1 MKIEITKQEA
11 NVIQV
16 AIDHLYDEHTDVLA
30 DAIRTVDN
38 RQARE
43 SYHILRMIEEIHAEI
58 QDALIGVALT
68 KQTRQ

>member
-16 AIDHLYDEHTDVLA
+16 AIDYLYDEHTDVLA
-30 DAIRTVDN
+30 DALRIGDN
-38 RQARE
+38 RQTRQ

-58 QDALIGVALT
+58 LHQLSSEPT
-68 KQTRQ
+68 K

>member
-16 AIDHLYDEHTDVLA
+16 AIDHLADKHSDVLE
-30 DAIRTVDN
+30 DALRTGDN

-43 SYHILRMIEEIHAEI
+43 SYHILRMIEEIHAETVKV
-58 QDALIGVALT
+58 LVSTELT
-68 KQTRQ
+68 KQTR

>member
-16 AIDHLYDEHTDVLA
+16 AIDHLYEEHMDVLA
-30 DAIRTVDN
+30 DALRIGDN
-38 RQARE
+38 CQKRH

-58 QDALIGVALT
+58 LYQLSSEPT
-68 KQTRQ
+68 K

>member
-1 MKIEITKQEA
+1 MKIEITRQEA